1 MTDDPEI
8 HGSCH
13 PEFEIVRDA
22 FAANFRAGMEIGA
35 CAAVVVDGE
44 AVLDIWA
51 GTRNDVGDPWD
62 RDTIVNVYSTTKT
75 MASFCM
81 LMLADRG
88 QLRFDAPVAGYWPA
102 FAAHGK
108 DGVLVGHVMSHQAGL
123 SGFDPP
129 VEAPELYD
137 HDAIAARLADTAP
150 WWAPGSAA
158 GYHALTQG
166 FLQNELVRRI
176 DGRTL
181 GQFFAEEVAAP
192 LGADFHIGLP
202 ASEDARIAELD
213 PPRLGLEAT
222 PDEGTIASRTL
233 RGTPLT
239 GLEPRTREWREAELP
254 AAGGFGNARSVTR
267 IHAAVAC
274 GGVLDGV
281 RLMSEQATRV
291 PLQEQFLGDDL
302 VLGLPARYGM
312 GFGLNHPLEPRTPT
326 DDAYF
331 WGGWGGSVAVIDLEK
346 RCSIA
351 YVMNNMA
358 DDLIG
363 DERGANIVAAT
374 YAALG

>member
-1 MTDDPEI
+1 
-8 HGSCH
+8 
-13 PEFEIVRDA
+13 
-22 FAANFRAGMEIGA
+22 
-35 CAAVVVDGE
+35 
-44 AVLDIWA
+44 
-51 GTRNDVGDPWD
+51 
-62 RDTIVNVYSTTKT
+62 
-75 MASFCM
+75 
-81 LMLADRG
+81 
-88 QLRFDAPVAGYWPA
+88 
-102 FAAHGK
+102 
-108 DGVLVGHVMSHQAGL
+108 MSHQAGL